1 MAVSFIGGGNRST
14 RPYDHDR
21 HMGALAVVIVW
32 SLDLQLSMQSVP
44 IITNVV
50 SSNTNHGELYS
61 IEHYVIKFVSD
72 LREVGGFLLVLKYL
86 QHLYILLYICVASL
100 WNTSV

>member
-1 MAVSFIGGGNRST
+1 MAVSLIGGGNRST
-14 RPYDHDR
+14 RPYDHVR

-50 SSNTNHGELYS
+50 SSNSNHGNLYS
-61 IEHYVIKFVSD
+61 IEQYVIKFVSD
-72 LREVGGFLLVLKYL
+72 FLRVLKYL
-86 QHLYILLYICVASL
+86 QHLCILLYICVASL
-100 WNTSV
+100 RNTSV